1 MTEVNNNIETQDLQ
15 PEEQEIDI
23 MELIAKLWKR
33 RRTILIWCGVG
44 AVLGLVAGFSIPK
57 TYSASAVLAP
67 EMEESMSSGV
77 SSIASMMGVNLDN
90 SVDAINFQLF
100 PDVVSSTPFIYELF
114 DLQVK
119 TADGELETT
128 LLDYMLEH
136 QKSAWWSYVVKAPF
150 KLLGWVKSWFEKEG
164 KTTVSLEM
172 QDPLVVTTVM
182 NAIISNLKDYMS
194 DYRTSKARQDAEN
207 LTVICEQRKQEYY
220 AAQQAY
226 ARYSD
231 ANKNVILQSAQAE
244 RERLQQEMNLAFQV
258 YSQVATQLEAARIKE
273 QEAKPVFAVVQ
284 PPVVPLQKTA
294 PSKVK
299 YLVIFTF
306 LAGCCAAAW
315 ILFGQEYWDKLKADL
330 RQ

>member
-1 MTEVNNNIETQDLQ
+1 M
-15 PEEQEIDI
+15 
-23 MELIAKLWKR
+23 
-33 RRTILIWCGVG
+33 
-44 AVLGLVAGFSIPK
+44 
-57 TYSASAVLAP
+57 
-67 EMEESMSSGV
+67 
-77 SSIASMMGVNLDN
+77 
-90 SVDAINFQLF
+90 
-100 PDVVSSTPFIYELF
+100 
-114 DLQVK
+114 
-119 TADGELETT
+119 
-128 LLDYMLEH
+128 
-136 QKSAWWSYVVKAPF
+136 VKAPF
-150 KLLGWVKSWFEKEG
+150 QLLGWVKSWFEKEEEPDPDAALDMYNLPEKERGVVKFFAENIVVEMDKKTG

-207 LTVICEQRKQEYY
+207 LTVICERRKQEYY

-306 LAGCCAAAW
+306 LAGCCAVAW
-315 ILFGQEYWDKLKADL
+315 ILFGEEYWGKFKTGA

>member
-1 MTEVNNNIETQDLQ
+1 M
-15 PEEQEIDI
+15 
-23 MELIAKLWKR
+23 
-33 RRTILIWCGVG
+33 
-44 AVLGLVAGFSIPK
+44 
-57 TYSASAVLAP
+57 
-67 EMEESMSSGV
+67 
-77 SSIASMMGVNLDN
+77 
-90 SVDAINFQLF
+90 DAINFQLF

-136 QKSAWWSYVVKAPF
+136 QKAAWWSYVVKAPF
-150 KLLGWVKSWFEKEG
+150 QLLGWVKSWFEKEEEPDPDAALDMYNLPEKERGVVKFFAENIVVEMDKKTG